1 MPENRSEA
9 FEGRYSFSNDKVQVR
24 PETRP
29 KSIIERPD
37 NRENNR
43 ENSFSSEPSW
53 STSNVTKF
61 EKQFVSDKKIKPP
74 VKVNTSGGSYYKRAN
89 MQMTVKQAP
98 YGSPHKISYGETLSD
113 IAAKNNVSVD
123 RLAQAN
129 KIKNPNRI
137 YAGQKIYIPRGVN
150 ELDGPEADGINA
162 PREKSVFDRIKG
174 FFSGGRAGSS
184 AGRAGAGAGR
194 GGVAIGPDPSGIMS
208 PSLMTKYRV
217 AVARDNKKI
226 ITNTSQIK
234 NAQTILTD
242 MGYNPNGIDGDIGPG
257 TRRAVRKLQAQHGL
271 EITGVLTPKILSLLE
286 SDSVQDYPDKPNFK
300 AVPISFDAKD
310 MSIYSKVIAGIE
322 SGGEADP
329 YAAMGGAGKSYVGKY
344 QLGKMA
350 LEDLNYGYSPDKIK
364 ALLADPK
371 KQEELFKEFTDKN
384 HKELT
389 RVSKEYREMSK
400 EEQLSVL
407 GYAHNQGATAAAEFL
422 FTGVVGSDAFD
433 TEGTKYTKAIV
444 EALGGDFEEP
454 TTTPVEYKKML
465 EASTTSGLGVPP
477 GVAMLNLPAIGGK
490 IIEKFKDWTN
500 STSEEKEATKRNWQP
515 SVPGDVP
522 PWIEI
527 PKNKYS
533 KEAKIIDK
541 KTKIVRDFVRAFK
554 SPVVKNMLNDMVWG
568 GKSIGGKERVA
579 GAEIYSPGTVEIMR
593 EMALDLGLKP
603 GGTVTIGEDV
613 YKLRG
618 SGISVNQNSGSSVRE
633 ILAGLAEG
641 NPEDEIKLMMGQF
654 DVSMDMNGRMTTED
668 QFNYNDFINPIDGK
682 RYNAE
687 EYEIAIAAGK
697 FTEGE
702 VLGASITKAKWGY
715 PMIRAVAFVLGS
727 KDYIGKD
734 NPLDEGRYMRVD
746 LGTYP

>member
-24 PETRP
+24 PKTRP

-53 STSNVTKF
+53 STSNVTKL

-74 VKVNTSGGSYYKRAN
+74 VKVDTSGSSLYKRAN
-89 MQMTVKQAP
+89 MQMTVEQTP
-98 YGSPHKISYGETLSD
+98 IGSPHKVSYGETLSE
-113 IAAKNNVSVD
+113 IAEKNNVTVEQI
-123 RLAQAN
+123 AQNN
-129 KIKNPNRI
+129 KIYNPNMI

-174 FFSGGRAGSS
+174 FFSGGRAGTN

-194 GGVAIGPDPSGIMS
+194 GADPSGIMS
-208 PSLMTKYRV
+208 PSLMTKYKI

-286 SDSVQDYPDKPNFK
+286 SNSVQEYPDKPNFK

-310 MSIYSKVIAGIE
+310 MSVYAEVVAGIE
-322 SGGEADP
+322 SGGEAAP
-329 YAAMGGAGKSYVGKY
+329 YAAMGGAGNSYVGKY

-350 LEDLNYGYSPDKIK
+350 LEDLNYGYTPAKIK
-364 ALLADPK
+364 SLLADPK
-371 KQEELFKEFTDKN
+371 KQEELFKEFTNKN

-400 EEQLSVL
+400 EEQLGVL

-454 TTTPVEYKKML
+454 TATTPVEYEKMI

-500 STSEEKEATKRNWQP
+500 STSEEKEATKRNWKP
-515 SVPGDVP
+515 SHPGDVP

-527 PKNKYS
+527 PKSKFS
-533 KEAKIIDK
+533 KEAAIIDK
-541 KTKIVRDFVRAFK
+541 KTKIVRDVVRAFK
-554 SPVVKNMLNDMVWG
+554 SPVVKNMLNDMIWG
-568 GKSIGGKERVA
+568 GKSIGDTERVA
-579 GAEIYSPGTVEIMR
+579 GAEIYSPQTVELMR
-593 EMALDLGLKP
+593 EMALDAGLKP
-603 GGTVTIGEDV
+603 GGTVTIGKEV
-613 YKLRG
+613 YNLKG
-618 SGISVNQNSGSSVRE
+618 SGISVNQNSGSSARK

-668 QFNYNDFINPIDGK
+668 QFNYNDFVNPIDGK
-682 RYNAE
+682 TYNAE

-702 VLGASITKAKWGY
+702 VLGSALMKLKFGY
-715 PMIRAVAFVLGS
+715 PMIRTIAFVLGS
-727 KDYIGKD
+727 KDYKGKD

>member
-1 MPENRSEA
+1 
-9 FEGRYSFSNDKVQVR
+9 
-24 PETRP
+24 
-29 KSIIERPD
+29 
-37 NRENNR
+37 
-43 ENSFSSEPSW
+43 
-53 STSNVTKF
+53 
-61 EKQFVSDKKIKPP
+61 
-74 VKVNTSGGSYYKRAN
+74 
-89 MQMTVKQAP
+89 MQMTVEQTP
-98 YGSPHKISYGETLSD
+98 IGSPHKVSYGETLSE
-113 IAAKNNVSVD
+113 IASRNNVTVEQIAKNN
-123 RLAQAN
+123 
-129 KIKNPNRI
+129 KIYNPNMI

-174 FFSGGRAGSS
+174 FFSGGRAGTN

-194 GGVAIGPDPSGIMS
+194 GADPSGIMS
-208 PSLMTKYRV
+208 PSLMTKYKI

-286 SDSVQDYPDKPNFK
+286 SNSVQEYPDKPNFK

-310 MSIYSKVIAGIE
+310 MSVYAEVVAGIE
-322 SGGEADP
+322 SGGEAAP
-329 YAAMGGAGKSYVGKY
+329 YAAMGGAGNSYVGKY

-350 LEDLNYGYSPDKIK
+350 LEDLNYGYTPAKIK
-364 ALLADPK
+364 SLLADPK
-371 KQEELFKEFTDKN
+371 KQEELFKEFTNKN

-400 EEQLSVL
+400 EEQLGVL

-454 TTTPVEYKKML
+454 TATTPVEYEKMI

-500 STSEEKEATKRNWQP
+500 STSEEKEATKRNWKP
-515 SVPGDVP
+515 SHPGDVP

-527 PKNKYS
+527 PKSKFS
-533 KEAKIIDK
+533 KEAAIIDK
-541 KTKIVRDFVRAFK
+541 KTKIVRDVVRAFR
-554 SPVVKNMLNDMVWG
+554 SPVVKNMLNDMIWG

-579 GAEIYSPGTVEIMR
+579 GAEIYSPQTIELLR
-593 EMALDLGLKP
+593 KMALDAGLKP
-603 GGTVTIGEDV
+603 GGTVTIGKEV
-613 YKLRG
+613 YNLKG
-618 SGISVNQNSGSSVRE
+618 SGISVNQNSGSSARE

-641 NPEDEIKLMMGQF
+641 NPEDEIKLMMGQT
-654 DVSMDMNGRMTTED
+654 DVSMDMDGRMITED
-668 QFNYNDFINPIDGK
+668 QFNYNDFVNPIDGK
-682 RYNAE
+682 TYNAE

-702 VLGASITKAKWGY
+702 VLGTALMKLKFGY
-715 PMIRAVAFVLGS
+715 PMIRTIAFVLGS
-727 KDYIGKD
+727 KDYKGKD

>member
-24 PETRP
+24 PKTRP

-43 ENSFSSEPSW
+43 ETSFSSEPSW

-98 YGSPHKISYGETLSD
+98 YGSPHKISYGETLSE

-522 PWIEI
+522 PWIDI
-527 PKNKYS
+527 SDPANPKRTKI
-533 KEAKIIDK
+533 AKIVSVLD
-541 KTKIVRDFVRAFK
+541 
-554 SPVVKNMLNDMVWG
+554 SPVVKNMLHDMIWG
-568 GKSIGGKERVA
+568 GKQISVKNEFGEYEPMIQVA
-579 GAEIYSPGTVEIMR
+579 GAELYSPAAIDLMR
-593 EMALDLGLKP
+593 NLALEKGLKP
-603 GGTVTIGEDV
+603 GETVTINKKDI
-613 YKLRG
+613 YTLKG
-618 SGISVNQNSGSSVRE
+618 SGISVNQNSGSSASE
-633 ILAGLAEG
+633 IIEGLNEG
-641 NPEDEIKLMMGQF
+641 NPVDEVKLMMGQF
-654 DVSMDMNGRMTTED
+654 NVSMDMDGNMTTED
-668 QFNYNDFINPIDGK
+668 QFNYNNFINPIDGK

-687 EYEIAIAAGK
+687 EYDAAIKSGK
-697 FTEGE
+697 FTHLQ
-702 VLGASITKAKWGY
+702 VLKEATKLKFGY

-727 KDYIGKD
+727 KDYKD
-734 NPLDEGRYMRVD
+734 DSLDEGRYMRVD
-746 LGTYP
+746 LGKAP